1 MYRRGRAENFFG
13 KAVSS
18 LLEKLRREV
27 YEANILLPKLSL
39 VNFTWGNVSG
49 IDREKNLFVIKPSG
63 VEYEKLSPEN
73 MVVVNLK
80 GEVVEG
86 DLNPS
91 SDTLTHMVLYREFPS
106 IGAIVHVHSPW
117 ATAFAQAGVDIEPL
131 GTTHADAFY
140 GAVPVSDA
148 LTQEE
153 IESAYE
159 ENTGNVIVRTFRE
172 RKIDPDAV
180 PAVLVRQHG
189 PFAWSKTPVKAV
201 EIAKT
206 LEIVAEMNYHSL
218 QLTRADVRLPQF
230 LLDKHY
236 FRKHGKNAYYGQK
249 N

>member
-148 LTQEE
+148 LTQDE
-153 IESAYE
+153 IESKE
-159 ENTGNVIVRTFRE
+159 
-172 RKIDPDAV
+172 K
-180 PAVLVRQHG
+180 
-189 PFAWSKTPVKAV
+189 STP
-201 EIAKT
+201 T
-206 LEIVAEMNYHSL
+206 PCPPSS
-218 QLTRADVRLPQF
+218 
-230 LLDKHY
+230 
-236 FRKHGKNAYYGQK
+236 
-249 N
+249 

>member
-189 PFAWSKTPVKAV
+189 PFAWSKTPIKAV

>member
-1 MYRRGRAENFFG
+1 MIL
-13 KAVSS
+13 

-27 YEANILLPKLSL
+27 YEANIMLPKLGL

-49 IDREKNLFVIKPSG
+49 IDREKKLFVIKPSG
-63 VEYEKLSPEN
+63 VEYDKLTPEN

-86 DLNPS
+86 TLNPS
-91 SDTLTHMVLYREFPS
+91 SDTLTHMVLYNEFPN

-117 ATAFAQAGVDIEPL
+117 ATAFAQAGVDIEAL

-140 GAVPVSDA
+140 GAVPVSDV
-148 LTQEE
+148 LTKEE

-159 ENTGNVIVRTFRE
+159 ENTGKVIVRTFRE
-172 RKIDPDAV
+172 RNIDPDAV
-180 PAVLVRQHG
+180 PAALARQHG
-189 PFAWSKTPVKAV
+189 PFAWAKTPKKAV
-201 EIAKT
+201 EVAKT

-218 QLTRADVRLPQF
+218 QLTRADIKLPQF

-249 N
+249 E